1 MASAKDTGDLFIKVG
16 LDLSAV
22 DKGLVYLNRKV
33 DENVTTLQEK
43 LKQNKIKLDID
54 TSKIGSSVTDTI
66 KAVKNALGNTAGD
79 LILKAGLDLS
89 AVDKDLVYFNRK
101 IDENVTLLQE
111 KLKQRTIKLDTD
123 AKKIDTKTTAGSDER
138 FRVDYHG
145 LKEIEKLQQQIVNL
159 REIEFQV
166 ASKTAGINSNE
177 AQKAL
182 RAKKDA
188 EKEIAETQQKLNKEV
203 LDINPRAE
211 RRKMLEDY
219 HKAQSAQSTITS
231 PEIRRS
237 NENWINGNRNPYI
250 QESAATKETTEYLKN
265 QYHILKNNEQIQQQ
279 ILKLREAEF
288 RNIAKIS
295 GADSEKAQK
304 ALTAKSAVEKEI
316 TATQKAIQE
325 TTEYLKILG
334 KIEEAEK
341 HHQAKSLQ
349 DAIKN
354 NRTAYRANSRWGRE
368 ETFKDNASAKIEKIS
383 NTFNE
388 LRDASGSVGDIV
400 SKTLEIFGR
409 VPSTLGKAG
418 VAAGAFAAALIA
430 LPIAAKKVQDSLID
444 LASPALKSGD
454 ALYAASRGAQMTIKD
469 FAEFSRVCK
478 VTGIEISEVTNMSKK
493 MQAALIRVESDPSGT
508 NATAANA
515 KYLVNTLKQY
525 GVEIRKAN
533 GELKNHSELQLSV
546 AEGLKKAQEA
556 GRGRDFLVAIGASG
570 DYATY
575 LEDLAGNIELEKSIV
590 KNALADATL
599 AHNTQGYLNAL
610 NLQKETLQNTLS
622 SAFVPVAYDII
633 PQITEQ
639 LGRLTDVINKNADG
653 IRAIAEVAGNAA
665 VKVTELGVGLAEVF
679 AKGADFVTDK
689 LEIGKEER
697 DFIQN
702 LKKTYGNQLKNIGSF
717 DDYLNIVH
725 PDIAKDIQ
733 DYNSGEALKRRNQ
746 ALENERKKLAAE
758 IEKLKKEA
766 EDKLKAEKEAFANRT
781 QKADK
786 TNITAKFEENSQA
799 YRRRENIKAQLEADI
814 TEITR
819 LSHLAEREI
828 NGKFNLLEDR
838 ATRLNKILKE
848 YGRVQ
853 KWQSSDDY
861 KTFFNDDTG
870 NDKSSLTPE
879 EENAR
884 LARMAKLREELH
896 KLKLESQFGGD
907 WYGKS
912 LAELKN
918 WTDQQ
923 LKIIEPLKKLH
934 FTEYNEEYALIKETA
949 NEKLLAIERKRHEE
963 TRNLMQETANIEYQM
978 THSALEKE
986 LHDIE
991 IWKNAQ
997 LSKGNVANQVATIEQ
1012 NAAARA
1018 VAAIKRETDAFKKN
1032 LQSLEEKIFAQEH
1045 SQRDRDILEAQK
1057 ERAEML
1063 KQGYPEDRVNY
1074 WYENRLAEI
1083 AERARKDRDY
1093 RKKPKLARAQSDPNK
1108 IDIGYGDSNNSG
1120 NGWINLTEG
1129 WNDLTQPKNQ
1139 NQVPDFLGEINS
1151 KVEQAFQQNEKLSN
1165 AAEQAAQYLAQ
1176 IETDSVNEKLG
1187 TFGDA
1192 ITNATETIKKSLDN
1206 LQQNNSQ
1213 PNSPQQNSPQQN
1225 STAQATQ
1232 NNNNDMVN
1240 KSLDAS
1246 QTITKVGNVVGTAMS
1261 AAELLAPGWG
1271 RAAATAINGVRLA
1284 LASGTAEILLDT
1296 AQQAHNFN
1304 APTNPPQTNNTA
1316 AAVQQNLPNFEAF
1329 NFGLDKAVTS
1339 LEAFNLGLDKSVG
1352 KLESVNSE
1360 NTSLNIDI
1368 SPITSELV
1376 TLTQTIGGIAQDLKA
1391 IQQQKAEPPVINV
1404 NPTINNNL
1412 AGAYV
1417 FDNAMKNQLTDDI
1430 TTNVA
1435 NGITEAIQKAQAQG
1449 NFGYSN

>member
-1 MASAKDTGDLFIKVG
+1 MARAKDTGDLFIKVG

-54 TSKIGSSVTDTI
+54 TSNVTSNIKDTI
-66 KAVKNALGNTAGD
+66 KTLQSAVGKTAGD

-89 AVDKDLVYFNRK
+89 AVDKGLVYLNRK
-101 IDENVTLLQE
+101 VDENISEITS
-111 KLKQRTIKLDTD
+111 KLNQRRTKLDAD
-123 AKKIDTKTTAGSDER
+123 SKIDTKTAAGSTEY
-138 FRVDYHG
+138 FKIQYHG
-145 LKEIEKLQQQIVNL
+145 LKEVEKLQQQIVNL
-159 REIEFQV
+159 REIEFQL
-166 ASKTAGINSNE
+166 ASKTSGVDSN
-177 AQKAL
+177 ATQKAL
-182 RAKKDA
+182 KSKTEA
-188 EKEIAETQQKLNKEV
+188 EKQLLETQKKIKDEILVYNSTPNKLK
-203 LDINPRAE
+203 A
-211 RRKMLEDY
+211 LEDY
-219 HKAQSAQSTITS
+219 HKEQSAQSKIAS
-231 PEIRRS
+231 DEIRKS
-237 NENWINGNRNPYI
+237 NESWINGNRRPYI

-288 RNIAKIS
+288 KSIAKTS

-758 IEKLKKEA
+758 IEKLKKDA
-766 EDKLKAEKEAFANRT
+766 EEKLKAEKDAFANRT

-870 NDKSSLTPE
+870 NDKISLTPE

-923 LKIIEPLKKLH
+923 LKIIEPLKQLH
-934 FTEYNEEYALIKETA
+934 RTKYDEEYALIKETA

-986 LHDIE
+986 LRDIE

-1108 IDIGYGDSNNSG
+1108 IDIGYGDSGNSG

-1165 AAEQAAQYLAQ
+1165 AAEKAAQYLAQ
-1176 IETDSVNEKLG
+1176 IETDSVNEKLAG
-1187 TFGDA
+1187 FGDA
-1192 ITNATETIKKSLDN
+1192 LTNATSTIQKAIENMSEYNPKQN
-1206 LQQNNSQ
+1206 L
-1213 PNSPQQNSPQQN
+1213 PQQN
-1225 STAQATQ
+1225 STAQDT
-1232 NNNNDMVN
+1232 
-1240 KSLDAS
+1240 
-1246 QTITKVGNVVGTAMS
+1246 
-1261 AAELLAPGWG
+1261 
-1271 RAAATAINGVRLA
+1271 
-1284 LASGTAEILLDT
+1284 DT
-1296 AQQAHNFN
+1296 AQDVIDALKVTG
-1304 APTNPPQTNNTA
+1304 ATTA
-1316 AAVQQNLPNFEAF
+1316 AFGTLAAPPTGGGTAPIAIVGAFTAMAAEIADQIYKRLKEEPDNTNTEPPSTPATPQSNANLPAPAQQSLPTFEAF
-1329 NFGLDKAVTS
+1329 NFGLDKSVTS
-1339 LEAFNLGLDKSVG
+1339 LDAFSKALSDSVS
-1352 KLESVNSE
+1352 KFESIDVAHKDI
-1360 NTSLNIDI
+1360 IDI
-1368 SPITSELV
+1368 APITQELA
-1376 TLTQTIGGIAQDLKA
+1376 TLTQNVGAIAADLKA
-1391 IQQQKAEPPVINV
+1391 IQQKENIVNINV
-1404 NPTINNNL
+1404 NPNISIDL
-1412 AGAYV
+1412 GGAYV
-1417 FDNAMKNQLTDDI
+1417 FDDQMKTQLTDDI
-1430 TTNVA
+1430 GTNVA
-1435 NGITEAIQKAQAQG
+1435 NSITDAVQKANNQG
-1449 NFGYSN
+1449 LFGYNN